1 MKGSRFGAGQLS
13 DRPSGAVNKVDASAH
28 ALAARQKALIHKQL
42 AAIAGLG
49 RCPCCSSE
57 VSSVDAARCLRAT
70 FFRRGQ
76 VSLNILA

>member
-1 MKGSRFGAGQLS
+1 
-13 DRPSGAVNKVDASAH
+13 
-28 ALAARQKALIHKQL
+28 LIHKHL

-76 VSLNILA
+76 VPLNILA